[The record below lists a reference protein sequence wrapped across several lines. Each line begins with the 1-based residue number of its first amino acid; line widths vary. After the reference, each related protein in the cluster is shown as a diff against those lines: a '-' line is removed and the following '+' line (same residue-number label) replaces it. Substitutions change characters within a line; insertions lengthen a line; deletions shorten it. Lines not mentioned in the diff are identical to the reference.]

1 MTCPNPTCSGSRRVT
16 HTYHVQGESAETR
29 NLKCDC
35 CGFRSTLISF
45 LFDRPQEK
53 KKGRGAVAVAKK
65 IAKTGIDEFIKKI
78 P

>member
-1 MTCPNPTCSGSRRVT
+1 MKCPREACSGSLRVT
-16 HTYHVQGESAETR
+16 HTYQVPGESAETR

-45 LFDRPQEK
+45 LFSRPQEK
-53 KKGRGAVAVAKK
+53 RKGRGATAVAKK
-65 IAKTGIDEFIKKI
+65 ISEIGIDEFIKRI